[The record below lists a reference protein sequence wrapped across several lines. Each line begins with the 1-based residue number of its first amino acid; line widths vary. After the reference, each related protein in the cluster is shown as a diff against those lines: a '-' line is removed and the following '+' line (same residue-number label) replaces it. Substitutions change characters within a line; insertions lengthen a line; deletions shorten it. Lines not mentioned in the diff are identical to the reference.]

1 MNGRQIFYEANL
13 QNTGKSLKRGAVV
26 LVLFGAVGFSL
37 VLFAEF
43 SGKVFVLL
51 VLGIFI
57 SGVLMKLSKFS
68 KWSQKPGSYQIY
80 LDSIGF
86 HVHSDAPAL
95 GEPFSIA
102 TLNLHQLIRK
112 RVGNGEDLEY
122 EYFVEEKSG
131 KRHQISVTLANYNLN
146 VMDLFESIACEF
158 PSVKIVNE

>member
-1 MNGRQIFYEANL
+1 MKTGKNKGFSALLHAMGQSVGVKTPMRLKITNKINGFVHIFYW
-13 QNTGKSLKRGAVV
+13 SAV
-26 LVLFGAVGFSL
+26 
-37 VLFAEF
+37 
-43 SGKVFVLL
+43 
-51 VLGIFI
+51 
-57 SGVLMKLSKFS
+57 
-68 KWSQKPGSYQIY
+68 KWSHKPGSYRIY
-80 LDSIGF
+80 LDSLGF

-131 KRHQISVTLANYNLN
+131 KRHQISVTLANSNLN
-146 VMDLFESIACEF
+146 VMDLFERVACEF